1 MTGLAPAQRTLM
13 FPYVV
18 GTAEPDRAGPGDRSA
33 VTVPLD
39 SEARSYRWRRVAL
52 LLIGIIGSC
61 ISIGMF
67 AAIGGWEKHVAELR
81 FYSEA
86 RDRLR
91 TINSGL
97 NDATD
102 LLWSMRAY
110 FETTRHPVTRAE
122 YVAFSAALRSRVV
135 GMRDTGWTP
144 RVTAA
149 ERGAFEREVQASGQ
163 PDFQIVERGADGKLV
178 RAAERAEYFPILYSD
193 PDEINR
199 PIMGFDLGSESTR
212 KAALERARATDLP
225 AATPPLQLINGKR
238 PIGGLLSFI
247 PVKSLAAAA
256 GGAPAPIAG
265 FVLGA
270 FETDA
275 MIHNI
280 LDTKLNL
287 GDLDLY
293 VFDPKGA
300 EAHRLIYWQTAS
312 GWPVPDD
319 VSLLS
324 GLHWQGKLELVDQQW
339 NAIFVPSLALTQG
352 LTSRAAIAVLVGGL
366 IATGALVAYL
376 WSAFRRTRRLE
387 MLTINLRETTEELRR
402 NGMQLNHLAR
412 HDALTGLP
420 NRMAFRDD
428 VAGFLRR
435 IRRGQSLAV
444 LYLDL
449 DRFKSVNDTLGHP
462 VGDRLL
468 NDVADRLRSVVR
480 EVDTITRLG
489 GDEFAIAQSGVEQPR
504 SADIL
509 AQRLIET
516 LSQPYDIGGQVVAV
530 GASVGIT
537 LADHNDLDV
546 DQLLR
551 RADMALY
558 VAKRDGRGTWRWFEP
573 AMDFEAQMRRGLE
586 MDLRDAIENGRLELY
601 YQPRINIADGRV
613 SGFEALLRWHHP
625 RRGLL
630 TPGGLHAM
638 RRRYR
643 PDRAG
648 RGLGAAYRAQRGR
661 RLAARRAGCGEP
673 VTAANGA

>member
-1 MTGLAPAQRTLM
+1 MAGLAPAQRMLM
-13 FPYVV
+13 FPYVA
-18 GTAEPDRAGPGDRSA
+18 GTAEPDCAAPGDRSTM
-33 VTVPLD
+33 TVPHN

-52 LLIGIIGSC
+52 LLIGIIGVC
-61 ISIGMF
+61 VSIGMF
-67 AAIGGWEKHVAELR
+67 AAIDGWEKHVAELR

-86 RDRLR
+86 QDRLR

-110 FETTRHPVTRAE
+110 LETMRHPVSRAE
-122 YVAFSAALRSRVV
+122 YEAFSAALRHRVV
-135 GMRDTGWTP
+135 GLRDTGWAP
-144 RVTAA
+144 RVTAG
-149 ERGAFEREVQASGQ
+149 ERDAFEHEVQATGV
-163 PDFQIVERGADGKLV
+163 PDFQIVERDADGKLV
-178 RAAERAEYFPILYSD
+178 RAVDRAEYFPILYSD
-193 PDEINR
+193 PDEVNR
-199 PIMGFDLGSESTR
+199 SVLGFDLASESIR
-212 KAALERARATDLP
+212 SVVLERARASDLP
-225 AATPPLQLINGKR
+225 AATPPLRLMNGKR
-238 PIGGLLSFI
+238 PNGGLLSFI
-247 PVKSLAAAA
+247 PVRSLPAAAH
-256 GGAPAPIAG
+256 GTPAPIAG

-287 GDLDLY
+287 GELDLY
-293 VFDPKGA
+293 VFDPGGA
-300 EAHRLIYWQTAS
+300 EGHRLVYWQTAS

-319 VSLLS
+319 TSLLAAP
-324 GLHWQGKLELVDQQW
+324 HWQGTLELVDQRW
-339 NAIFVPSLALTQG
+339 SAIFVPSGAMAAG
-352 LTSRAAIAVLVGGL
+352 FASRTAIAVLVGGL
-366 IATGALVAYL
+366 LATGSLVAYL

-402 NGMQLNHLAR
+402 NGMELNHLAR

-420 NRMAFRDD
+420 NRVAFRDD

-435 IRRGQSLAV
+435 MRRGQSLAV

-449 DRFKSVNDTLGHP
+449 DRFKTVNDTLGHP

-468 NDVADRLRSVVR
+468 NEVADRLRSVVR

-504 SADIL
+504 SADTL

-516 LSQPYDIGGQVVAV
+516 LSQPYEIGGQLVAV

-551 RADMALY
+551 RP
-558 VAKRDGRGTWRWFEP
+558 TWRS
-573 AMDFEAQMRRGLE
+573 MRRNVRAAGPGAGSNRRWTLK
-586 MDLRDAIENGRLELY
+586 
-601 YQPRINIADGRV
+601 PR
-613 SGFEALLRWHHP
+613 
-625 RRGLL
+625 
-630 TPGGLHAM
+630 PGGAWKWTCATRSNMAGWSCIISRGSALPMVGSAAL
-638 RRRYR
+638 RRCC
-643 PDRAG
+643 G
-648 RGLGAAYRAQRGR
+648 GII
-661 RLAARRAGCGEP
+661 RLAAC
-673 VTAANGA
+673 